1 MRLAVFSIAF
11 MVWLG
16 SFDTFAQTSPSDS
29 PPDMQIVK
37 YSWTKDKIGW
47 ERDVTYTESY
57 REMTT
62 RIRNERRT
70 GSALEERTKQAQR
83 EEQKP
88 AKPPRYAFSYKLQVN
103 NIGSKG
109 ITEIDWDYIVTDQTT
124 GEELG
129 RRQFTSVEKVGPGK
143 RKEMIVR
150 VSGSPSNRVSVYS
163 LGKDEHAGLTE
174 KVLITRLLYEDGTT
188 WAIPEIKG
196 P

>member
-11 MVWLG
+11 MAWLG
-16 SFDTFAQTSPSDS
+16 GFDTFAQTSPSDS
-29 PPDMQIVK
+29 PPDLQIVK

>member
-1 MRLAVFSIAF
+1 MRFAVFSIAF
-11 MVWLG
+11 IAWLG
-16 SFDTFAQTSPSDS
+16 FDTSAQTLPSDS
-29 PPDMQIVK
+29 PPDLQIVK
-37 YSWTKDKIGW
+37 YSWAKERIGW
-47 ERDVTYTESY
+47 ERDVTYAENY

-70 GSALEERTKQAQR
+70 VSALEERTKQAQR

-103 NIGSKG
+103 NGGSKT
-109 ITEIDWDYIVTDQTT
+109 IQEIDWDYVVIDQTT

-188 WAIPEIKG
+188 WAIPEIKR